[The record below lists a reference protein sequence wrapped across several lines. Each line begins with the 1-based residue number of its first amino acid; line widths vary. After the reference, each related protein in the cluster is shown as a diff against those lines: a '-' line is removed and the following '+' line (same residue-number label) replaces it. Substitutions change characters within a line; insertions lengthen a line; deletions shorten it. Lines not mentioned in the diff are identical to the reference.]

1 MLLIGYFIWLFGV
14 LYLQSSNVSINIE
27 NVCLNFTCLISN
39 YESSCTY
46 AKGAKLRF
54 SNFHIFIFKVGVT
67 KGVDGSLKY
76 SNLTALANCVL
87 CISDGN
93 NDPERGFS
101 FRVFI
106 RNGGLANIQVPSSLI
121 RSSQNPRQRYKS
133 YLVEKR
139 RFEEEKEK
147 NEKKIVDS
155 QQKENEKTNQLD
167 LILIY

>member
-1 MLLIGYFIWLFGV
+1 M
-14 LYLQSSNVSINIE
+14 
-27 NVCLNFTCLISN
+27 
-39 YESSCTY
+39 
-46 AKGAKLRF
+46 
-54 SNFHIFIFKVGVT
+54 
-67 KGVDGSLKY
+67 
-76 SNLTALANCVL
+76 
-87 CISDGN
+87 
-93 NDPERGFS
+93 
-101 FRVFI
+101 FI
-106 RNGGLANIQVPSSLI
+106 RNGGLANIQVPRSLI